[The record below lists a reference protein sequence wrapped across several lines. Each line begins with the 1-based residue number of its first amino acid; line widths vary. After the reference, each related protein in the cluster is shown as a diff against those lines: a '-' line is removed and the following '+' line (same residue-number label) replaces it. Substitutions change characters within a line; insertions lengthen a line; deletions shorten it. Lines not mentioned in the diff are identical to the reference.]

1 MTHLSALEGSI
12 KNLPE
17 WYAGLKIMRLCNHG
31 VFPEL
36 SGSNYGSGWG
46 SLLKS
51 LQLCESGCHM
61 SSLLGEAIE
70 LSDCVRGQGRGN
82 VQGQLRILVQEM
94 GVVGLGA

>member
-1 MTHLSALEGSI
+1 
-12 KNLPE
+12 
-17 WYAGLKIMRLCNHG
+17 
-31 VFPEL
+31 
-36 SGSNYGSGWG
+36 
-46 SLLKS
+46 
-51 LQLCESGCHM
+51 M

>member
-17 WYAGLKIMRLCNHG
+17 WCASPKIIRLCNQG

-36 SGSNYGSGWG
+36 SGSNYGSDWG

-51 LQLCESGCHM
+51 LQLCESGSHT
-61 SSLLGEAIE
+61 SSLLGEAIK
-70 LSDCVRGQGRGN
+70 LSDCIQGQGRGN
-82 VQGQLRILVQEM
+82 IQGQLRILVQEM